1 MMNYEI
7 EQIDSQTWSVDNQGA
22 RFFLLTGTE
31 KGLLIDSG
39 MTTKNA
45 REIAESLTDLPLQLI
60 STHADMDHIAGNDA
74 FDTVLMH
81 PAEYVN
87 YFRQGASHKAPT
99 PVWDGD
105 VIDLGGRPIRVI
117 TQPGH
122 TPGSIALLDINKRV
136 LFSAD
141 SIQDGEIFLFGP
153 MRNLIGYRQSLDKVW
168 ECHSEYDKVFPSH
181 ASLPLEPDIIPDLM
195 ACTDQIL
202 ADKASFRTAEK
213 FGMPVKIYEMGPAVF
228 VCD

>member
-7 EQIDSQTWSVDNQGA
+7 NQVDSQTWVIENQGV
-22 RFFLLTGTE
+22 RFFLLTGSQ

-45 REIAESLTDLPLQLI
+45 KEIAESLTDLPLQLI
-60 STHADMDHIAGNDA
+60 NTHADIDHIAGNNA

-87 YFRQGASHKAPT
+87 YFGQRASHPAPT

-105 VIDLGGRPIRVI
+105 IIDLGGRPLRVI

-122 TPGSIALLDINKRV
+122 TPGSIALLDINQRV

-141 SIQDGEIFLFGP
+141 SIQDGEVFLFGP

-168 ECHSEYDKVFPSH
+168 ACRSEYDKIYPSH
-181 ASLPLEPDIIPDLM
+181 ASLPLKPDIIPDLM

-202 ADKASFRTAEK
+202 TGKASFQAGER
-213 FGMPVKIYEMGPAVF
+213 FGMPVKIYEMETAAF
-228 VCD
+228 LCD

>member
-7 EQIDSQTWSVDNQGA
+7 KQLDSQSWAIENQGV
-22 RFFLLTGTE
+22 RFFLLTGSQ

-39 MTTKNA
+39 MTTKSA
-45 REIAESLTDLPLQLI
+45 KEIAKSLTDLPLQLI
-60 STHADMDHIAGNDA
+60 NTHADIDHIAGNDA

-87 YFRQGASHKAPT
+87 YFGQKASHPAPT

-105 VIDLGGRPIRVI
+105 IIDLGGRLLRVI

-122 TPGSIALLDINKRV
+122 TPGSIALLDINQRV

-168 ECHSEYDKVFPSH
+168 ACRSEYDKIYPSH
-181 ASLPLEPDIIPDLM
+181 ASLPLKPDIIPDLM
-195 ACTDQIL
+195 GCTDRIL
-202 ADKASFRTAEK
+202 TGEASFQTGEK
-213 FGMPVKIYEMGPAVF
+213 FGMSVKIYEMGTAVF
-228 VCD
+228 LCD